1 MKHLL
6 VTNDYPPKIGGI
18 QSYLWEIYRRIPQDE
33 VTVLCTPFEGSQE
46 FDLNQ
51 THRIIRTRQ
60 KILLPTP
67 VLARTIRKIVQ
78 ENSIDIVLFDPAVP
92 VGILGPRIGSPY
104 GVILHGAEVTIPG
117 RIPILKSL
125 LGNVLRGSKLVI
137 TAGEYSTQEAERAA
151 GCKLPVSI
159 VPPGVDTKRFT
170 PLSVSERNTVRA
182 GLRLC
187 EDDEIVLAL
196 SRLVPRKGMDT
207 LIKAVSILQP
217 SRPNLKLL
225 IAGTGRD
232 QIRLERIATKLSA
245 PVKFLGHVSDELIPS
260 LYGMADVFSML
271 CRVRWGGLE
280 QEGFGIVFLEA
291 AATGVPQIA
300 GQSGG
305 ASEAVEE
312 METGLIV
319 HNPKDEKETARK
331 LLELLEDHGKCESM
345 GKVSR
350 ERAVKKFSYDILAKE
365 FHQALLGVIKNTGGG
380 SGIS

>member
-33 VTVLCTPFEGSQE
+33 VIVLCTPFEGSQE

-182 GLRLC
+182 GLGLC